1 MRQSSLGLLLIALSF
16 FACAKKPE
24 LKKSLPTVTI
34 TPVIQKTVPL
44 FVEGVGHIEPIN
56 SVEIKSQVTGV
67 MTDYYFKRGQDVKKG
82 DLLISIDER
91 PFQARVDE
99 ATAAVARNMASV
111 KLAEDTAKR
120 NAPLVQDD
128 YISQNTYENL
138 VTNVLTGSANLE
150 SAKAQ
155 LEEAKINLGY
165 CSIHAPMDGRTSD
178 LMVDPGNLILEN
190 ANESLLTLNQ
200 ICPIYATFS
209 ISERYLPRIQR
220 LQRQNALRVQAY
232 VDDVGCPP
240 FEGFLEIIDNQVDM
254 STGMVQMKANMA
266 NSEKY
271 LWPGQ
276 FVTCHLILQMLDGA
290 LLVPEATIQNS
301 TQGKYVFVV
310 GENNTIKKQMIE
322 VGQRHPMSTRV
333 VTKGLSPGQQVV
345 LEGQINI
352 FDGAKVTVVAS
363 KTAEEAVKVEEQI
376 EQLGMPP

>member
-1 MRQSSLGLLLIALSF
+1 MRQSTLGLLLIALSF
-16 FACAKKPE
+16 TACAKKPE
-24 LKKSLPTVTI
+24 LKKALPTVTV

-91 PFQARVDE
+91 PFQARVNE
-99 ATAAVARNMASV
+99 SAAAVARNVADV
-111 KLAEDTAKR
+111 KFAEDTARR

-128 YISQNTYENL
+128 YISQNSYDNL
-138 VTNVLTGSANLE
+138 LTNVLTSSANLE

-190 ANESLLTLNQ
+190 ANEPLLTLNQ

-209 ISERYLPRIQR
+209 ISEKYLPSIQR
-220 LQRQNALRVQAY
+220 LQRQNTLSVEAY
-232 VDDVGCPP
+232 VDDVECPP
-240 FEGFLEIIDNQVDM
+240 FHGCLEIIDNEVDM
-254 STGMVQMKANMA
+254 STGMVKMKANMP
-266 NSEKY
+266 NKEKF

-276 FVTCHLILQMLDGA
+276 FVTCHLILRMLDNA
-290 LLVPEATIQNS
+290 LLIPEATIQNS
-301 TQGKYVFVV
+301 TQGKYVFIV
-310 GENNTIKKQMIE
+310 GEDNTIKKQMIE
-322 VGQRHPMSTRV
+322 VGQRHLSSTRV
-333 VTKGLSPGQQVV
+333 VTQGLHPGQQVV

-352 FDGAKVTVVAS
+352 YDGAKVTVTAS
-363 KTAEEAVKVEEQI
+363 KTAQEAVKVEKQI